1 MQPLGK
7 KGLFFRD
14 FEAPS
19 SPNDPFYQRA
29 CFFFGG
35 GKVAFRGGG
44 ALTNAMMPGTRQER
58 SCSLR
63 DSPAGV
69 ELMNR
74 FTNWN
79 RS

>member
-35 GKVAFRGGG
+35 GKGGISG
-44 ALTNAMMPGTRQER
+44 GWGPYKCHDAWHQARKELQLTRLTGRCRTDEPIHQLE
-58 SCSLR
+58 
-63 DSPAGV
+63 
-69 ELMNR
+69 
-74 FTNWN
+74 
-79 RS
+79 